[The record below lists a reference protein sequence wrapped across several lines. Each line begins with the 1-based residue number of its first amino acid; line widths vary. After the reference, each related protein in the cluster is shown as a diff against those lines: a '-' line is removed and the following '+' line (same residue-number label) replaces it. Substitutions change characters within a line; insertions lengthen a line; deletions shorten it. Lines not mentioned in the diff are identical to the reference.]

1 MLVMPRVL
9 GAFLF
14 FSCTCILWMQRILAH
29 VHTHLHIFTFQHVAL
44 YFYIIC
50 CYFHSHHFHLVW
62 YVSHTCQSRMFSQF
76 SRVVLTTGQTTC
88 GLLHAW
94 NLFIYSLCH
103 SQFCF
108 AQSSRA
114 NGVEFSGQTTCGLLH
129 TWHISFS
136 TLTFCSTLFVVS
148 LYFILVS
155 HKVHVRTGLN
165 NQVRPRADCC
175 TPATLLLYSYIL
187 FLRWL

>member
-1 MLVMPRVL
+1 
-9 GAFLF
+9 
-14 FSCTCILWMQRILAH
+14 
-29 VHTHLHIFTFQHVAL
+29 
-44 YFYIIC
+44 
-50 CYFHSHHFHLVW
+50 
-62 YVSHTCQSRMFSQF
+62 MFSHF

-155 HKVHVRTGLN
+155 HEVHVRTGLN

-175 TPATLLLYSYIL
+175 TPATLLLYSYFFYYNFFF
-187 FLRWL
+187 FLRLARTKFTCERGWYFVHLYL

>member
-1 MLVMPRVL
+1 MLYLPQARPR
-9 GAFLF
+9 ADC
-14 FSCTCILWMQRILAH
+14 CTPGICSSIVFAIL
-29 VHTHLHIFTFQHVAL
+29 
-44 YFYIIC
+44 
-50 CYFHSHHFHLVW
+50 S
-62 YVSHTCQSRMFSQF
+62 
-76 SRVVLTTGQTTC
+76 
-88 GLLHAW
+88 
-94 NLFIYSLCH
+94 
-103 SQFCF
+103 FCF

-175 TPATLLLYSYIL
+175 TPATLLLYSYIFSSL
-187 FLRWL
+187 IIIFLSSPGSHKVHVRTGLIFYSFIPIAQSSRANGVDILYIYTYSTKFTCERGWHFTYLYL